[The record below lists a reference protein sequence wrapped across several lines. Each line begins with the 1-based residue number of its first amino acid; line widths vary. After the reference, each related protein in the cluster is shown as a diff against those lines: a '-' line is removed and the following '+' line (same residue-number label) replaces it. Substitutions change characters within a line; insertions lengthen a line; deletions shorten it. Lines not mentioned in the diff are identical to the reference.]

1 MSNKIKG
8 DNMKD
13 MLFRT
18 GLARENWESKYRYGN
33 ETPLETF
40 ERVAKALASVE
51 EEQVRDYWYLK
62 FLKTMIRFDENGNAV
77 GLKNTFGGRI
87 TANAGTDYQAAT
99 MINCYINGPV
109 SNAKI
114 SYKKTA
120 ANGVEIPVDIE
131 TQGAPD
137 SLSNIMLTL
146 LEQAETLKSEGG
158 YGINFGFIRP
168 RGSIIKG
175 IGIKHPGV
183 IHYMDIW
190 DKVAGVIVMGDN
202 DGYKDTLTNYLEGLS
217 EDVTVKL
224 KKQARKG
231 AQMAVLPIWH
241 PDIEEFVRAKQ
252 EPGRLTKFNIS
263 VLVDDAFMNAV
274 DKDEFYDLH
283 FNGTVRKRVKARELY
298 DLIMTSTYKR
308 AEPGILFYDNMQAN
322 NPLAYLGN
330 VEATNPCLAKG
341 TLVSTKNGL
350 VPVEDISEGDEIETV
365 LGFGA
370 VKTVEIHENY
380 PVYRVNF
387 SDGSSIRATAGHIFH
402 TKFGSESRKRWDSDT
417 TLLDLAPGT
426 LVRKIDYKFDV
437 SKNPNATRDMG
448 LLYGLYL
455 GDGSA
460 RPDGKNFNISVNSL
474 EDNTFIFDLF
484 TRLGIEYRVDE
495 SEGNTEKVYASNS
508 DRVREIFNTIGVGF
522 SKDVDIPLI
531 VNTNRQ
537 FAYGVIDGLLSS
549 DGNVNLSARYVQ
561 VRFKNTNTIVHELL
575 RHLFRL
581 VNADYKM
588 YESGYAGDQ
597 STIYG
602 RSVIRSLDIF
612 EGIIDNDSIL
622 NMYHYLGGI
631 SHPEKN
637 QKLKSAVVNN
647 QLNGVRWATKIVS
660 IEPDGFDTVY
670 DLFEETSDTWI
681 AGGFVHRGCGEVP
694 GNPLTTTVCLLGS
707 INLTQYV
714 NEDRTFDWN
723 QLTEDIPIFL
733 RALDN
738 VNDLSYHPLPQYDW
752 ATRNV
757 RQVGMGI
764 NGLGSAFY
772 MMGIKF
778 NSPEGFEFLE
788 NLSYLK
794 EDLLWKSSALLAKE
808 KGKFPAYTD
817 DFLRTN
823 WFTNFNHLSYQT
835 LDLIKEYGV
844 RNGKVSMNAPNGNT
858 SIICDI
864 TSNGIEPVFMYEYQR
879 TRIVDSW
886 PSGLTKENIR
896 DILPETK
903 AGDAIV
909 WKGSYNGQVYYY
921 EPHNRGLCVIEPVR
935 DYGYQWVMDN
945 YPEDI
950 KNNYDYLVTTEGL
963 SVYDHVDSQA
973 IIQRKLSQ
981 SVSKTINLPAGYPFE
996 KFKTLYKYAWNKG
1009 LIGCTT
1015 YVAGSM
1021 ESVIS
1026 AVDSEPEEQEQDQVL
1041 DDVIM
1046 PAEFYNG
1053 ETSVVKRKG
1062 NKFYI
1067 HFSYATK
1074 NKKRPIAIWINTN
1087 TQASIK
1093 HTNQAVNVLLD
1104 LAKSKGIKQSHIDDV
1119 KDKIKDNSAN
1129 NRLARA
1135 VSFCLRHR
1143 VPIVDIVIE
1152 LDRLEEVYVTDLV
1165 FAIRK
1170 FLSSYVKDGTRVEG
1184 RSCNNC
1190 GSSNIEFSGGC
1201 STCKDCGASNCA

>member
-1 MSNKIKG
+1 
-8 DNMKD
+8 MKD
-13 MLFRT
+13 MLFKT
-18 GLARENWESKYRYGN
+18 SLARENWESKYRYGD
-33 ETPLETF
+33 EAPLETF

-51 EEQVRDYWYLK
+51 EEQVRDYWYDK
-62 FLKTMIRFDENGNAV
+62 FLRTMIRFDENGNAI

-137 SLSNIMLTL
+137 SLANIMLTL

-202 DGYKDTLTNYLEGLS
+202 DGYKDTLANYLDEMGEEAS
-217 EDVTVKL
+217 IKL
-224 KKQARKG
+224 KRQARKG

-252 EPGRLTKFNIS
+252 QPGRLTKFNIS
-263 VLVDDAFMNAV
+263 VLVNDEFMNAV
-274 DKDEFYDLH
+274 DKDDFYDLH
-283 FNGTVRKRVKARELY
+283 FNGTVYKRVKARELY

-330 VEATNPCLAKG
+330 VEATNPC
-341 TLVSTKNGL
+341 
-350 VPVEDISEGDEIETV
+350 
-365 LGFGA
+365 
-370 VKTVEIHENY
+370 
-380 PVYRVNF
+380 
-387 SDGSSIRATAGHIFH
+387 
-402 TKFGSESRKRWDSDT
+402 
-417 TLLDLAPGT
+417 
-426 LVRKIDYKFDV
+426 
-437 SKNPNATRDMG
+437 
-448 LLYGLYL
+448 
-455 GDGSA
+455 
-460 RPDGKNFNISVNSL
+460 
-474 EDNTFIFDLF
+474 
-484 TRLGIEYRVDE
+484 
-495 SEGNTEKVYASNS
+495 
-508 DRVREIFNTIGVGF
+508 
-522 SKDVDIPLI
+522 
-531 VNTNRQ
+531 
-537 FAYGVIDGLLSS
+537 
-549 DGNVNLSARYVQ
+549 
-561 VRFKNTNTIVHELL
+561 
-575 RHLFRL
+575 
-581 VNADYKM
+581 
-588 YESGYAGDQ
+588 
-597 STIYG
+597 
-602 RSVIRSLDIF
+602 
-612 EGIIDNDSIL
+612 
-622 NMYHYLGGI
+622 
-631 SHPEKN
+631 
-637 QKLKSAVVNN
+637 
-647 QLNGVRWATKIVS
+647 
-660 IEPDGFDTVY
+660 
-670 DLFEETSDTWI
+670 
-681 AGGFVHRGCGEVP
+681 GEVP

-714 NEDRTFDWN
+714 NQDRTFDWN
-723 QLTEDIPIFL
+723 QLTEDIPVFL

-738 VNDLSYHPLPQYDW
+738 VNDLSYNPLPQYDW

-817 DFLRTN
+817 DFLSTN
-823 WFTNFNHLSYQT
+823 WFTKFNHLSYDT
-835 LDLIKEYGV
+835 LDLIREHGV

-886 PSGLTKENIR
+886 PSGLTKDNVR
-896 DILPETK
+896 DVLSETK
-903 AGDAIV
+903 AGDAVV
-909 WKGSYNGQVYYY
+909 WKGEYNGQTYYY

-963 SVYDHVDSQA
+963 SVHDHVDSQS
-973 IIQRKLSQ
+973 IIQRNLSQ

-996 KFKTLYKYAWNKG
+996 EFKTLYKYAWNKG

-1026 AVDSEPEEQEQDQVL
+1026 AVDSEPEEQEQEQEQIL

-1053 ETSVVKRKG
+1053 ETSVVKREG

-1087 TQASIK
+1087 TQAPIR

-1104 LAKSKGIKQSHIDDV
+1104 LARSKGIKQTHIDDV
-1119 KDKIKDNSAN
+1119 REKIRDNSSN

-1143 VPIVDIVIE
+1143 VPIVDVVLE

-1170 FLSSYVKDGTRVEG
+1170 FLSSYVKEGTKIEG
-1184 RSCNNC
+1184 RSCSNC

-1201 STCKDCGASNCA
+1201 STCKDCGSSNCA